1 MSAEELPDQTDQII
15 RRILVALDASTDSVA
30 ALKTA
35 ARMAASLQA
44 ELVGLFVEDINLLR
58 LAGLPF
64 ASEVQ
69 RVTGTG
75 RVLDEAGMERDLQLQ
90 ASQARRALANA
101 AADAEAT
108 WTFRVVRGMVT
119 TEILAA
125 ALEADLL
132 TLGRASRPP
141 IRRRQLGST
150 ARAAVSQAPG
160 SVLLGHPGMDLEQP
174 VLATFDGTPAAAQAL
189 VAAANMARS
198 GHSDLVVLLTNH
210 VPGRDSPSARELAE
224 QCEAILSDKGFSAP
238 DDYEYLP
245 HGDQD
250 SLVRA
255 AQARHCGLLVLGGS
269 SPLLQGERL
278 QHLLD
283 ELYCPVMLV
292 R

>member
-1 MSAEELPDQTDQII
+1 MSAEELPEQII

-35 ARMAASLQA
+35 ASLAASLQA

-108 WTFRVVRGMVT
+108 WTFRVVRGVVT

-125 ALEADLL
+125 ALEANLL

-160 SVLLGHPGMDLEQP
+160 QCCW
-174 VLATFDGTPAAAQAL
+174 GTPAWTWNSRSWPPSTAPRPRRRPSL
-189 VAAANMARS
+189 PRPTWPAAAT
-198 GHSDLVVLLTNH
+198 VTWW
-210 VPGRDSPSARELAE
+210 
-224 QCEAILSDKGFSAP
+224 C
-238 DDYEYLP
+238 
-245 HGDQD
+245 
-250 SLVRA
+250 
-255 AQARHCGLLVLGGS
+255 C
-269 SPLLQGERL
+269 
-278 QHLLD
+278 
-283 ELYCPVMLV
+283 
-292 R
+292 

>member
-1 MSAEELPDQTDQII
+1 MSAEELPEQII

-35 ARMAASLQA
+35 ASLAASLQA

-108 WTFRVVRGMVT
+108 WTFRVVRGVVT

-160 SVLLGHPGMDLEQP
+160 PVLLGHPGMDLEQP

-198 GHSDLVVLLTNH
+198 GHSDLVVLLTND

-224 QCEAILSDKGFSAP
+224 QCEAILSDKGYSPP

-245 HGDQD
+245 HGDQE

>member
-1 MSAEELPDQTDQII
+1 MSAEELPEQII

-35 ARMAASLQA
+35 ASLAASLQA

-108 WTFRVVRGMVT
+108 WTFRVVRGVVT

-132 TLGRASRPP
+132 TLGRASRP
-141 IRRRQLGST
+141 Q
-150 ARAAVSQAPG
+150 
-160 SVLLGHPGMDLEQP
+160 
-174 VLATFDGTPAAAQAL
+174 F
-189 VAAANMARS
+189 AAAN
-198 GHSDLVVLLTNH
+198 
-210 VPGRDSPSARELAE
+210 
-224 QCEAILSDKGFSAP
+224 
-238 DDYEYLP
+238 
-245 HGDQD
+245 
-250 SLVRA
+250 
-255 AQARHCGLLVLGGS
+255 
-269 SPLLQGERL
+269 
-278 QHLLD
+278 
-283 ELYCPVMLV
+283 
-292 R
+292 

>member
-1 MSAEELPDQTDQII
+1 M
-15 RRILVALDASTDSVA
+15 
-30 ALKTA
+30 
-35 ARMAASLQA
+35 
-44 ELVGLFVEDINLLR
+44 
-58 LAGLPF
+58 
-64 ASEVQ
+64 
-69 RVTGTG
+69 
-75 RVLDEAGMERDLQLQ
+75 
-90 ASQARRALANA
+90 
-101 AADAEAT
+101 
-108 WTFRVVRGMVT
+108 
-119 TEILAA
+119 
-125 ALEADLL
+125 
-132 TLGRASRPP
+132 
-141 IRRRQLGST
+141 
-150 ARAAVSQAPG
+150 
-160 SVLLGHPGMDLEQP
+160 LLGHPGMDLEQP

-198 GHSDLVVLLTNH
+198 GHSDLVVLLTND

-224 QCEAILSDKGFSAP
+224 QCEAILSDKGYSPP

-245 HGDQD
+245 HGDQE